1 MADRMAGKVA
11 LVTGSGSGI
20 GRATAQRFA
29 QAGAKVIVNDVNE
42 AGADATVQLI
52 RDAGGDATVVLADVT
67 QASEVEALIAK
78 AVEVYGR
85 LDYAHNNA
93 GIGMFGPLIEQS
105 EADFDRILAVNLK
118 GVWLCMKYEI
128 SQFLRQG
135 GGGAIVNTSSAG
147 GLIGYPGLTSYV
159 ASKFGVVGL
168 TKASAIEWAS
178 SGIRI
183 NAICPGVTD
192 TPLTGRE
199 GLTQEMEDFLIGL
212 QPIRRFALPEE
223 MANAAVWLCSDEAS
237 FVNGVALAIDGG
249 RTAQ

>member
-1 MADRMAGKVA
+1 MTDRLAGKVA
-11 LVTGSGSGI
+11 LVTGAGSGI

-29 QAGAKVIVNDVNE
+29 QMGAQVVVNDVNE
-42 AGADATVQLI
+42 AGANTTVQAI
-52 RDAGGDATVVLADVT
+52 REMGGEATTVLADVT
-67 QASEVEALIAK
+67 QAHEVEALIAQTI
-78 AVEVYGR
+78 ETYGR

-93 GIGMFGPLIEQS
+93 GIGMFGPLTEQS
-105 EADFDRILAVNLK
+105 EADFDRVLAVNLK

-128 SQFLRQG
+128 RQFLKQG
-135 GGGAIVNTSSAG
+135 GAGAIVNTSSAG

-168 TKASAIEWAS
+168 TKASAIEWAT

-199 GLTQEMEDFLIGL
+199 GLSQEMEDFLIGQ
-212 QPIRRFALPEE
+212 QPIRRFAQPEE
-223 MANAAVWLCSDEAS
+223 MANAVLWLCSDEAS
-237 FVNGVALAIDGG
+237 FVTGVALAVDGG